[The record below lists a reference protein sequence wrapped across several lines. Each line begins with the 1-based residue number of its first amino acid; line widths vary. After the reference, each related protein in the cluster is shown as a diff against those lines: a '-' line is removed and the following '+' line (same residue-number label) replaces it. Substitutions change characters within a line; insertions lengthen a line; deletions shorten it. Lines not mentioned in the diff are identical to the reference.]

1 MYLVHYIWNM
11 LLFKKCKL
19 CQIFFTL
26 IRALTPARP
35 EYQHWLLTSSQTQWK
50 LSCLSPL
57 SANSLGQALQL
68 QNWPWGALTV
78 ITHMIVADSWYTT
91 EESVQFTTWSQ
102 PGVSTWPVK
111 VTWRVL
117 RVNSRS
123 LPLQQAH
130 SSCCSLLRTRFTLW
144 EDFSPLVLCHAKSH
158 LNRWMH
164 TKTLKFL
171 RFNLIS
177 ERRYLKILKSKLSL
191 TFQNPTWTYQSS

>member
-35 EYQHWLLTSSQTQWK
+35 EYQHWLLTSSRTQWK

-91 EESVQFTTWSQ
+91 EESTSLQLEASQ
-102 PGVSTWPVK
+102 A
-111 VTWRVL
+111 
-117 RVNSRS
+117 S
-123 LPLQQAH
+123 LPG
-130 SSCCSLLRTRFTLW
+130 LLRSRDESSESTQGAPPCSRLTAAAARFLEPGSHFEKISALW
-144 EDFSPLVLCHAKSH
+144 FYAMQS
-158 LNRWMH
+158 
-164 TKTLKFL
+164 
-171 RFNLIS
+171 LI
-177 ERRYLKILKSKLSL
+177 
-191 TFQNPTWTYQSS
+191 